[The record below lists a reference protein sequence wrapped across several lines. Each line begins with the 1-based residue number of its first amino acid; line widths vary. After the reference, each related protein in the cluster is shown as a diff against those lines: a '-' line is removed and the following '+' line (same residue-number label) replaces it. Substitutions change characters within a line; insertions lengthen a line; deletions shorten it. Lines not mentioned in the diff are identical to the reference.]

1 MAEAKQQAPASW
13 SLSGQVAVV
22 TGAARGIGREVVR
35 LMSERGAC
43 VVATDRNEAVHDLAG
58 PTVATLVG
66 DVADEATAVAT
77 MALANQRFGRVDILV
92 NNAGRTLNKPVVDTT
107 LLDWEAVMDVNARG
121 TFLHCREALR
131 SMLVTGGGVIV
142 NMASIVAVVGM
153 KETVAYAASKGA
165 IAQMTKVIAVEYG
178 DRGIRANVIAAGVV
192 ETDMLEDIVADS
204 RATLASYGNVHPLGR
219 VAQPRE
225 IAEVVAFLASQIN
238 SFSAAGPSRAPRA
251 SVPTRATSQKRA
263 PRILRGLQ
271 SAGSTWPTRP
281 RSSRYWRNSAIAGST

>member
-22 TGAARGIGREVVR
+22 TGAARGIGREVAH
-35 LMSERGAC
+35 LMSARGAC
-43 VVATDRNEAVHDLAG
+43 VVATDRNEAVHDLAS
-58 PTVATLVG
+58 PTIATLVG

-77 MALANQRFGRVDILV
+77 MALANQRFGRLDILV

-131 SMLVTGGGVIV
+131 SMLVNSGGGGGGGVIV

-178 DRGIRANVIAAGVV
+178 GRGIRANVIAAGVV
-192 ETDMLEDIVADS
+192 ETDILEGIVADS

-219 VAQPRE
+219 VAQALE
-225 IAEVVAFLASQIN
+225 IAEVVAFLAAPAS
-238 SFSAAGPSRAPRA
+238 SFMSGAVVAVDGGYTA
-251 SVPTRATSQKRA
+251 
-263 PRILRGLQ
+263 L
-271 SAGSTWPTRP
+271 
-281 RSSRYWRNSAIAGST
+281 